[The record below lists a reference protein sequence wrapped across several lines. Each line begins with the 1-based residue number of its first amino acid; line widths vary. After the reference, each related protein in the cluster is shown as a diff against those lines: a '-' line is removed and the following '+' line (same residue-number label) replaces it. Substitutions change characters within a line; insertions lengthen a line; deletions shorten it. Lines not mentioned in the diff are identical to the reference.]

1 MSKNKLVFISDIH
14 LGSKN
19 EPRFFSF
26 IDLLKT
32 LETDGTTHLFM
43 VGDIF
48 DFWIGNKK
56 IFIDRY
62 QEAIN
67 AVNGLVSNGV
77 KVIYFQGNHDVDLK
91 RYWGKKLGVDV
102 YTKPTTFNFNQT
114 KIRVEHGDNFD
125 PDDTGYF
132 IWKAILTSNFLSG
145 LAMIVPS
152 PVVGR
157 ISDFLSSKSREYSD
171 KDRESHKVAILEKLH
186 KYVQLQAEKEDFD
199 FIITGHIH
207 YKDSYRFE
215 LDGKDIQSINL
226 GTWLHDS
233 QKWVYRLEV

>member
-14 LGSKN
+14 LGSKD

-26 IDLLKT
+26 IELLKS

-48 DFWIGNKK
+48 DFWMGSKQV
-56 IFIDRY
+56 FIDRY
-62 QEAIN
+62 QD
-67 AVNGLVSNGV
+67 AVDAVSRLVASGV

-91 RYWGKKLGVDV
+91 RYWSKKIGVAV
-102 YTKPTTFNFNQT
+102 YTKPHVFEFNTT
-114 KIRVEHGDNFD
+114 KIRVEHGDHFD

-132 IWKAILTSNFLSG
+132 IWKAILTSKFLSL

-152 PVVGR
+152 SIVGK

-171 KDRESHKVAILEKLH
+171 RDREVHKIEILKKLH
-186 KYVQLQAEKEDFD
+186 KYIELQAQKEDFD

-215 LDGKDIQSINL
+215 VDGKDIQSINL